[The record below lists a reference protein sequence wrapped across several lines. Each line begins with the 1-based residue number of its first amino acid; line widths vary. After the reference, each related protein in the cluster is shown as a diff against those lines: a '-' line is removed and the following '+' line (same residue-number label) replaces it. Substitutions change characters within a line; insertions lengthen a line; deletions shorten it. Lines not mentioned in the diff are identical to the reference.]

1 VVTISELET
10 DPYPA
15 YARLRREEPV
25 SWVPEARQWL
35 EEASAAYF
43 AGLMQ
48 QCNVP
53 GVVLV
58 RP

>member
-1 VVTISELET
+1 MQRYAAIINDPDAPFTGLRVVTN
-10 DPYPA
+10 
-15 YARLRREEPV
+15 
-25 SWVPEARQWL
+25 